1 MLEHATFASP
11 ENEAHV
17 VSLSVPSA
25 SPGSGRHGAG
35 GSGGGDG
42 SGAKGGGSGGSVST
56 DGGGLPFPQW
66 LVGHLTRSAVCDAAA
81 QPPPSPPAGPQV
93 QAHPAQA
100 LFRVSHRAGH
110 NAVLPLPALDANAWN
125 SPLSERPLR
134 CQHRR
139 CQFVKCFPACC
150 PKAWVQAG
158 LSVLMNVTHNNEAG
172 RDAVAANDGLEA
184 LVQLVSVFAAACMD
198 KGERPRRL
206 QVLRVLI
213 AHKIR
218 SDYQRRFHET
228 YA

>member
-17 VSLSVPSA
+17 VSLSMPSA

-35 GSGGGDG
+35 GSEGGDG
-42 SGAKGGGSGGSVST
+42 GGAKGGGSGGSVST

-66 LVGHLTRSAVCDAAA
+66 LVGHLTRSAACDAAA
-81 QPPPSPPAGPQV
+81 QPSPSPPAGPQV
-93 QAHPAQA
+93 QAHPQA
-100 LFRVSHRAGH
+100 LFRVSRRRGTT
-110 NAVLPLPALDANAWN
+110 PCCR
-125 SPLSERPLR
+125 SPHLMQMRGTRRFPERPLR
-134 CQHRR
+134 CQQRR

-158 LSVLMNVTHNNEAG
+158 LSVLMNMTHNNEAG

-184 LVQLVSVFAAACMD
+184 LVQLVSVFTAACMD

-213 AHKIR
+213 AYKIR